1 MKKFV
6 MIHDENLCIGCQ
18 ACSVACRNENN
29 VTDGVYRVQ
38 VHAEMKGIFPKL
50 KTDFTRH
57 SCVMCENSPCV
68 EVCPTGASFKTEN
81 GITLINHNLCVSCK
95 YCILA
100 CPYDARFVD
109 PITNEIGK
117 CTFCFENRT
126 SLGLEPACVSVCPT
140 DALIFGDIND
150 ENSKVSKVLSK
161 EAVKYPKAEFGT
173 HPSLVFIKNKKGG
186 RYE

>member
-161 EAVKYPKAEFGT
+161 EVVEYPKAEFGT

>member
-18 ACSVACRNENN
+18 ACSVACQNENN

-68 EVCPTGASFKTEN
+68 EVCPTGASFKTKN

-150 ENSKVSKVLSK
+150 EKSKASEILSK
-161 EAVKYPKAEFGT
+161 EAVEYPKAEFGT